1 MKVNFENQKEEIII
15 ILLAG
20 GYGKRLSRT
29 INKQMIKVNGITVL
43 EKSIINFQ
51 NYLPDVPIQIVTNK
65 ENINKTNKIAEKFNL
80 YTPIVGGKERQL
92 SVFNALKHIK
102 KNSPRY
108 VLVHDSARPII
119 SKEVLNAL
127 IQFKKTSFNCVVP
140 ILSINDAI
148 RVSSNDEIQETL
160 DKNDK
165 VLVQTP
171 QFCDYE
177 VLLNAHINSKK
188 LYEDESALLLSQSFK
203 IDTVRGNPKTLK
215 LTYIDD
221 LHLLEPH
228 LQKDEQKYI
237 TKVGNGFDIH
247 RFDIN
252 SNDNKNFIKLGGIKI
267 NNSNSLIAHSDAD
280 VLLHAITDSILGIV
294 NKGDIGSFFPPTDNK
309 WKNADSSI
317 FLKYASKL
325 LREVGGI
332 INNIDAT
339 VICEKPKIL
348 DYSQKIKDNIA
359 RILEINPK
367 IISVKGKTSESIG
380 YIGRQE
386 GIAAMVVTSAQVI
399 NDNFDA

>member
-1 MKVNFENQKEEIII
+1 MKIEKEEIII

-51 NYLPDVPIQIVTNK
+51 NYLPNIPIQIVTNK
-65 ENINKTNKIAEKFNL
+65 ENMKNTNKIAEKFNL
-80 YTPIVGGKERQL
+80 YSPITGGKERQL
-92 SVFNALKHIK
+92 SVFNALKHLK
-102 KNSPRY
+102 KNNPRY

-119 SKEVLNAL
+119 SKEVLNEL
-127 IQFKKTSFNCVVP
+127 IKFKKTSFNCVVP
-140 ILSINDAI
+140 ILPINDAI

-165 VLVQTP
+165 ILVQTP

-188 LYEDESALLLSQSFK
+188 LYEDESALLLSQSLK
-203 IDTVRGNPKTLK
+203 IDTVKGNPITLK
-215 LTYIDD
+215 LTYIED

-228 LQKDEQKYI
+228 LLKDKQKYI
-237 TKVGNGFDIH
+237 TKIGNGFDIH

-252 SNDNKNFIKLGGIKI
+252 SNDKKNFIKLGGIKI

-280 VLLHAITDSILGIV
+280 VLLHAITDSILGII
-294 NKGDIGSFFPPTDNK
+294 NKGDIGSFFPPNDNK

-317 FLKYASKL
+317 FLKYASNL
-325 LREVGGI
+325 LSEVGGI
-332 INNIDAT
+332 INNIDAI

-348 DYSQKIKDNIA
+348 NYSQEIKDNIA
-359 RILEINPK
+359 KILEINPN

-380 YIGRQE
+380 FIGRQE

>member
-1 MKVNFENQKEEIII
+1 MKIKKEEIII

-20 GYGKRLSRT
+20 GYGKRLSST
-29 INKQMIKVNGITVL
+29 VNKQMIKVNGITVL

-51 NYLPDVPIQIVTNK
+51 NYLPNIPIQIVTNK
-65 ENINKTNKIAEKFNL
+65 ENINNTNEIAKKFNL
-80 YTPIVGGKERQL
+80 YSPIIGGKERQL
-92 SVFNALKHIK
+92 SVFNALKHLK

-108 VLVHDSARPII
+108 VLIHDSARPII

-148 RVSSNDEIQETL
+148 RVFSNYKIQGTL

-165 VLVQTP
+165 VLAQTP

-203 IDTVRGNPKTLK
+203 IDTVKGNPKTLK
-215 LTYIDD
+215 LTYIED

-228 LQKDEQKYI
+228 LLKDEQKYI
-237 TKVGNGFDIH
+237 TKIGNGYDIH

-267 NNSNSLIAHSDAD
+267 SNSKSLIAHSDAD

-317 FLKYASKL
+317 FLKYASNL
-325 LREVGGI
+325 LKEVGGI
-332 INNIDAT
+332 INNIDAI

-348 DYSQKIKDNIA
+348 NYSQEIKDNIA
-359 RILEINPK
+359 TILKINPK
-367 IISVKGKTSESIG
+367 IISIKGKTSESIG
-380 YIGRQE
+380 FIGRQE

>member
-1 MKVNFENQKEEIII
+1 MKVEKEEIII

-20 GYGKRLSRT
+20 GYGKRLSHAV
-29 INKQMIKVNGITVL
+29 NKQMIKVNGITVL

-51 NYLPDVPIQIVTNK
+51 KYLPKIPIQIVTNK
-65 ENINKTNKIAEKFNL
+65 ENIKNTNKIAEKFNL
-80 YTPIVGGKERQL
+80 YSPIIGGKERQL
-92 SVFNALKHIK
+92 SVFNALKHLK
-102 KNSPRY
+102 KNSPKY

-119 SKEVLNAL
+119 SKEVLNEL
-127 IQFKKTSFNCVVP
+127 IQFKNTNFNCVVP
-140 ILSINDAI
+140 ILPINDAI
-148 RVSSNDEIQETL
+148 RVSSNNEIQETL

-165 VLVQTP
+165 ILVQTP

-188 LYEDESALLLSQSFK
+188 LYEDETALLLSQSLK
-203 IDTVRGNPKTLK
+203 IDTVKGNPKTLK
-215 LTYIDD
+215 LTYIED

-228 LQKDEQKYI
+228 LLKDKQKYI
-237 TKVGNGFDIH
+237 TKIGNGFDIH

-252 SNDNKNFIKLGGIKI
+252 SNDKKNFIKLGGIKI

-280 VLLHAITDSILGIV
+280 VLLHAITDSILGII
-294 NKGDIGSFFPPTDNK
+294 NKGDIGSFFQPNDNK

-317 FLKYASKL
+317 FLKYASNL

-332 INNIDAT
+332 INNIDAI

-348 DYSQKIKDNIA
+348 NYSQEIKDNIA
-359 RILEINPK
+359 KILEINPK

-380 YIGRQE
+380 FIGRQE

-399 NDNFDA
+399 NDNFDV

>member
-1 MKVNFENQKEEIII
+1 LKIKKEEIII

-51 NYLPDVPIQIVTNK
+51 NYLPDIPIQIVTNK
-65 ENINKTNKIAEKFNL
+65 ENIKNTNKIAEKFNL
-80 YTPIVGGKERQL
+80 YAPIIGGKERQL
-92 SVFNALKHIK
+92 SVFNALKHLK
-102 KNSPRY
+102 KNNPRY

-127 IQFKKTSFNCVVP
+127 IQFKKTSFNCVIP
-140 ILSINDAI
+140 ILPINDAI
-148 RVSSNDEIQETL
+148 RVSSNDGIQETL

-165 VLVQTP
+165 ILVQTP
-171 QFCDYE
+171 QFCDYK

-188 LYEDESALLLSQSFK
+188 LYEDESALLLSQSLK
-203 IDTVRGNPKTLK
+203 IDTVKGNPKTLK
-215 LTYIDD
+215 LTYIED

-228 LQKDEQKYI
+228 LRKDEQKYI
-237 TKVGNGFDIH
+237 TKIGNGFDIH

-267 NNSNSLIAHSDAD
+267 NSIKSLIAHSDAD
-280 VLLHAITDSILGIV
+280 VLLHAITDSILGII
-294 NKGDIGSFFPPTDNK
+294 NKGDIGSFFPPNDNK

-317 FLKYASKL
+317 FLKYASNL
-325 LREVGGI
+325 LKEVGGI
-332 INNIDAT
+332 INNIDAI

-348 DYSQKIKDNIA
+348 NYSKEIKNNIA
-359 RILEINPK
+359 KILEINPQ

-380 YIGRQE
+380 FIGRQE

>member
-1 MKVNFENQKEEIII
+1 MKFKKEEIII

-29 INKQMIKVNGITVL
+29 VNKQMIKVNGITVL

-51 NYLPDVPIQIVTNK
+51 NYLPNIPIQIVTNK
-65 ENINKTNKIAEKFNL
+65 ENIKNTNKIAEKFNL
-80 YTPIVGGKERQL
+80 YSPIIGGKERQL
-92 SVFNALKHIK
+92 SVFNALKHLK

-119 SKEVLNAL
+119 SKEVLNEL

-140 ILSINDAI
+140 ILPISDAI
-148 RVSSNDEIQETL
+148 RVLSNDKIQETL
-160 DKNDK
+160 NKNDK
-165 VLVQTP
+165 FLVQTP

-203 IDTVRGNPKTLK
+203 IDTVKGNPKTLK
-215 LTYIDD
+215 LTYIED

-228 LQKDEQKYI
+228 LRKDEQKHI
-237 TKVGNGFDIH
+237 TKIGNGFDIH

-267 NNSNSLIAHSDAD
+267 NNSKSLIAHSDAD

-325 LREVGGI
+325 LREVGGK
-332 INNIDAT
+332 INNIDAI

-348 DYSQKIKDNIA
+348 NYSQEIKDNIA
-359 RILEINPK
+359 TILEINPK
-367 IISVKGKTSESIG
+367 IISIKGKTSESIG
-380 YIGRQE
+380 FIGRQE

>member
-1 MKVNFENQKEEIII
+1 MKIEKEEIII

-51 NYLPDVPIQIVTNK
+51 NYLPNIPIQIVTNK
-65 ENINKTNKIAEKFNL
+65 ENMKNTNKIAEKFNL
-80 YTPIVGGKERQL
+80 YSPITGGKERQL
-92 SVFNALKHIK
+92 SVFNALKHLK
-102 KNSPRY
+102 KNNPRY

-119 SKEVLNAL
+119 SKEVLNEL
-127 IQFKKTSFNCVVP
+127 IKFKKTSFNCVVP
-140 ILSINDAI
+140 ILPINDAI

-165 VLVQTP
+165 ILVQTP

-188 LYEDESALLLSQSFK
+188 LYEDESALLLSQSLK
-203 IDTVRGNPKTLK
+203 IDTVKGNPITLK
-215 LTYIDD
+215 LTYIED

-228 LQKDEQKYI
+228 LLKDKQKYI
-237 TKVGNGFDIH
+237 TKIGNGFDIH

-252 SNDNKNFIKLGGIKI
+252 SNDKKNFIKLGGIKI

-280 VLLHAITDSILGIV
+280 VLLHAITDSILGII
-294 NKGDIGSFFPPTDNK
+294 NKGDIGSFFPPNDNK

-317 FLKYASKL
+317 FLKYASNL
-325 LREVGGI
+325 LSEVGGI
-332 INNIDAT
+332 INNIDAI

-348 DYSQKIKDNIA
+348 NYSQEIKDNIA
-359 RILEINPK
+359 KILKINPN

-380 YIGRQE
+380 FIGRQE

>member
-1 MKVNFENQKEEIII
+1 MKIKKEEIII

-20 GYGKRLSRT
+20 GYGKRLSST
-29 INKQMIKVNGITVL
+29 VNKQMITVNGKTVL

-51 NYLPDVPIQIVTNK
+51 NYLPNIPIQIVTNK
-65 ENINKTNKIAEKFNL
+65 ENIKNTNKIAEKFNL
-80 YTPIVGGKERQL
+80 YSPIIGGKERQL
-92 SVFNALKHIK
+92 SVFNALKLLK
-102 KNSPRY
+102 KNSPKY

-119 SKEVLNAL
+119 SKDVLNEL
-127 IQFKKTSFNCVVP
+127 IQFKKTTFNCVVP
-140 ILSINDAI
+140 ILPINDAI
-148 RVSSNDEIQETL
+148 RVLSNNEIQETVNK
-160 DKNDK
+160 KNK

-171 QFCDYE
+171 QFCDYD

-188 LYEDESALLLSQSFK
+188 LYEDESALLLSQSVK
-203 IDTVRGNPKTLK
+203 IDTVRGNTKTLK
-215 LTYIDD
+215 LTYKED
-221 LHLLEPH
+221 LDLLEPH
-228 LQKDEQKYI
+228 LLKDEQKYI
-237 TKVGNGFDIH
+237 TKIGNGFDIH

-252 SNDNKNFIKLGGIKI
+252 SNDNINFIKLGGIKI
-267 NNSNSLIAHSDAD
+267 KNSKSLIAHSDAD

-294 NKGDIGSFFPPTDNK
+294 NMGDIGSFFPPTDNK

-317 FLKYASKL
+317 FLKYASEL
-325 LREVGGI
+325 LRKDGGI

-359 RILEINPK
+359 KILEINPK
-367 IISVKGKTSESIG
+367 RISVKGKTSESIG
-380 YIGRQE
+380 FIGRQE

>member
-1 MKVNFENQKEEIII
+1 MKIKKEEITI

-20 GYGKRLSRT
+20 GNGKRLSRT
-29 INKQMIKVNGITVL
+29 INKQMIKVNDITVL

-51 NYLPDVPIQIVTNK
+51 NYLPNTPIQIVSNK
-65 ENINKTNKIAEKFNL
+65 ENLKNINKVAKKYNL
-80 YTPIVGGKERQL
+80 YSPIIGGKERQL

-102 KNSPRY
+102 NNNPKY
-108 VLVHDSARPII
+108 VLIHDSARPII
-119 SKEVLNAL
+119 SKEVLNEL
-127 IQFKKTSFNCVVP
+127 MQFKKTNFNCVVP
-140 ILSINDAI
+140 TLPINDAI
-148 RVSSNDEIQETL
+148 RLTSNDKIKETL

-165 VLVQTP
+165 VLIQTP

-177 VLLNAHINSKK
+177 ILLNAHINSEK
-188 LYEDESALLLSQSFK
+188 LYEDESALLLSQSFE
-203 IDTVRGNPKTLK
+203 IDTVKGNPKSLK
-215 LTYIDD
+215 LTYIED

-228 LQKDEQKYI
+228 LLKNEQKYI
-237 TKVGNGFDIH
+237 TKIGNGFDIH

-252 SNDNKNFIKLGGIKI
+252 SNNNKNFIKLGGIKI
-267 NNSNSLIAHSDAD
+267 NNSKSLIAHSDAD

-317 FLKYASKL
+317 FLKYAYKL
-325 LREVGGI
+325 LKEVGGI

-348 DYSQKIKDNIA
+348 NYSQQIKDNIA
-359 RILEINPK
+359 SILEINPS
-367 IISVKGKTSESIG
+367 IISVKGKTSESVG
-380 YIGRQE
+380 FIGRQE
-386 GIAAMVVTSAQVI
+386 GIAAMAVTSAQVI